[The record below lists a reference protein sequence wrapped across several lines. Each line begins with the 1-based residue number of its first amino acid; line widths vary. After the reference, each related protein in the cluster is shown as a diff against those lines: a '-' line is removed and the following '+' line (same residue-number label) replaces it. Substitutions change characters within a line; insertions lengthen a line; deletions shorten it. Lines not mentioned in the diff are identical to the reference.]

1 MKPVHLYFKNFW
13 PGFDPRSNNFLA
25 LLERRFKVEVEDE
38 PDRASVV
45 FESYFKKPGQAA
57 AAGAPAGSPGT
68 DREQVQIFFSGE
80 PRNLPVGRHHAVI
93 SMNLLDAPNHFR
105 YPQWM
110 LDFQLMDDSDNVD
123 RKRFGKNV
131 TFDMVQRELPSAP
144 RPGFACAVFNNRSHF
159 RFEAARQLSAF
170 GPVDLFGG
178 GVGKPIGAKDE
189 LLSGYRINLCC
200 ENTIQPG
207 YVTEKALEA
216 RAAGCVPLWWGDPTY
231 RVDFHERAI
240 VNLYE
245 YDLNVREAFESVDLK
260 ELASTPLLKRH
271 PDELN
276 AELEAFLHRVITS
289 PPARLFLDFE
299 PAPAQS
305 SILQPS

>member
-1 MKPVHLYFKNFW
+1 MKPVRVFFKHFW
-13 PGFDPRSNNFLA
+13 PGFDPRSNNFVA
-25 LLERRFKVEVEDE
+25 LLARRFKVEVEDA
-38 PDRASVV
+38 PARATVV
-45 FESYFKKPGQAA
+45 FESYFAPPARAA
-57 AAGAPAGSPGT
+57 AQGAPAEATHPEE
-68 DREQVQIFFSGE
+68 EQVRIFFSGE
-80 PRNLPVGRHHAVI
+80 PRRLPVGRHHAAI
-93 SMNLLDAPNHFR
+93 SMNLLDTPGHFR

-110 LDFQLMDDSDNVD
+110 LDFQLIDDPENVD
-123 RKRFGKNV
+123 RKRFGRTV

-144 RPGFACAVFNNRSHF
+144 RPGFACAVFNNPSHF

-178 GVGKPIGAKDE
+178 GVNKPIGAKDE
-189 LLSGYRINLCC
+189 LLAGYRINLCC
-200 ENTIQPG
+200 ENSIQPG

-245 YDLNVREAFESVDLK
+245 YGLNVQRAFDSVDLK

-276 AELEAFLHRVITS
+276 AELETFLYRVITS
-289 PPARLFLDFE
+289 PPARLFLDFD
-299 PAPAQS
+299 S
-305 SILQPS
+305 SSVGSRVLQPS